1 MDASLLMYRP
11 SELAAASLVLAGK
24 NLQRVQ
30 LWTSEM
36 ELHTNINWDKLQKI
50 VEDVRCFII
59 EVNPKFLTTLKYK
72 FSKAEYLEVATESL
86 QLRH

>member
-1 MDASLLMYRP
+1 MYRP

-24 NLQRVQ
+24 NLHRMQ
-30 LWTSEM
+30 LWSAEM
-36 ELHTNINWDKLQKI
+36 ELHTGINWEKLQKI

-72 FSKAEYLEVATESL
+72 FSKIEYLEVATESL
-86 QLRH
+86 